1 MPSTST
7 TTATTATRRFM
18 NVLLYRWPARTRHC
32 RAISPLGSAVGRPH
46 LALPRNMGRD
56 DAPAFV
62 SAQPGMAL
70 SSGAAG
76 VFLHEL
82 GVRGAEITAVRRD
95 HGVLQVAREIDV
107 RPGTAKARDRVMA
120 VEVLEQ
126 A

>member
-32 RAISPLGSAVGRPH
+32 RAISPLGSAVGRRH
-46 LALPRNMGRD
+46 LALPRHMGRD

-62 SAQPGMAL
+62 GAQPRVTL
-70 SSGAAG
+70 TTRAAR
-76 VFLHEL
+76 VALHEL

-107 RPGTAKARDRVMA
+107 RAGAAK
-120 VEVLEQ
+120 
-126 A
+126 